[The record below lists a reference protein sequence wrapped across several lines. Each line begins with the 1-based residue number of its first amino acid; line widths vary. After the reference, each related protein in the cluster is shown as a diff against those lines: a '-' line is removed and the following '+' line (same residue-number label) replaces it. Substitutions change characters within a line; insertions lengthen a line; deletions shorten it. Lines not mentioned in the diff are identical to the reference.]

1 MASYDFTTL
10 SPIDFEI
17 LVRDLLQREFGF
29 TLESFKPGKDQ
40 GIDLR
45 RFIAPRGALIVQCK
59 HYAVAGLNAL
69 LRDLGREETPKIKKL
84 KPARY
89 VLATSVAL
97 SAANK
102 QTLCNLLRP
111 YCKSPGDIYG
121 RDDLN
126 NLLGRFPEV
135 EKHHLKLWITSTTV
149 LESIVHSQLF
159 NTSREEL
166 EKIQRRSKVYVYNQS
181 FAEALDILNA
191 RKFCIIAGIPG
202 W

>member
-59 HYAVAGLNAL
+59 HYAVSGLNAL
-69 LRDLGREETPKIKKL
+69 LRDLERDEALKVKKL
-84 KPARY
+84 KPVRY

-97 SAANK
+97 SPANK
-102 QTLCNLLRP
+102 ETIRKIFEP
-111 YCKSPGDIYG
+111 YCQNAGD
-121 RDDLN
+121 
-126 NLLGRFPEV
+126 
-135 EKHHLKLWITSTTV
+135 
-149 LESIVHSQLF
+149 
-159 NTSREEL
+159 
-166 EKIQRRSKVYVYNQS
+166 
-181 FAEALDILNA
+181 
-191 RKFCIIAGIPG
+191 
-202 W
+202 